1 MAINRR
7 QFLKSSAALAIFY
20 SLPSFAQTRL
30 AVEAAIFGKL
40 PAPENIHRVISSG
53 PPSDLLMFAL
63 APEKMVG
70 FASISLKKGQTGLFA
85 PQWLELPVYG
95 RLAGRGSTLSLEQLL
110 SYSPDLIIDTGNIDE
125 TYRSQA
131 EKVAKQ
137 THVPYLLIAG
147 GLKDSPQQLT
157 QLTQLGEILGVIPQ
171 AQTLSQLAQRY
182 INDATLFANQNQ
194 QKSLSFYLARG
205 AKGLETGAKGSIH
218 TEAIEMLGLR
228 NVVDIPNFH
237 GLTTVSM
244 EQLYQW
250 NPDIIITQYDESIEL
265 MTNSALWRGLDAIA
279 NNQLLL
285 FSGMPFGWL
294 DGPPGVNRLLG
305 MRRLQSHF
313 DKNIAA
319 NIKHDIAEFFTH
331 FYHSSLTA
339 QQVEL
344 LMEKS

>member
-7 QFLKSSAALAIFY
+7 QFLQSCALLATFY
-20 SLPSFAQTRL
+20 SLPSFARGQHR
-30 AVEAAIFGKL
+30 VEEVIFGQL
-40 PAPENIHRVISSG
+40 PSASHIQRVISSG
-53 PPSDLLMFAL
+53 PPADLLMFAL

-70 FASISLKKGQTGLFA
+70 FASISLKKGHTGLFA
-85 PQWLELPVYG
+85 KQWLDLPVYG

-110 SYSPDLIIDTGNIDE
+110 AYNPDLIIDTGNIDD

-137 THVPYLLIAG
+137 TNVPYLLIAG
-147 GLKDSPQQLT
+147 GLKDSPL
-157 QLTQLGEILGVIPQ
+157 QLTQLGKTLGVEHQ
-171 AQTLSQLAQRY
+171 AQRLSQLAQRY
-182 INDATLFANQNQ
+182 LDDAAAFANTSQ
-194 QKSLSFYLARG
+194 QKPLSFYLARG

-228 NVVDIPNFH
+228 NVVDIPNFR

-250 NPDIIITQYDESIEL
+250 NPDIIITQYEEAIEF
-265 MTNSALWRGLDAIA
+265 MTTSPLWQGLNAIA
-279 NNQLLL
+279 DQQLLV
-285 FSGMPFGWL
+285 FTGMPFGWL

-313 DKNIAA
+313 DQRIAA
-319 NIKHDIAEFFTH
+319 TMKQDLAEFFAL
-331 FYHSSLTA
+331 FYHSPLTSEQA
-339 QQVEL
+339 DL

>member
-1 MAINRR
+1 MAFNRR
-7 QFLKSSAALAIFY
+7 QFIKSSALLAAFY
-20 SLPSFAQTRL
+20 CLPSIAHVRHR
-30 AVEAAIFGKL
+30 VEEALFGKL
-40 PAPENIHRVISSG
+40 PAPKHIQRVISSG
-53 PPSDLLMFAL
+53 PPSDLLVFAL

-110 SYSPDLIIDTGNIDE
+110 SYNPDLIIDTGNIDE

-131 EKVAKQ
+131 QKVAKQ
-137 THVPYLLIAG
+137 TNVPYLLIAG
-147 GLKDSPQQLT
+147 GLKDSAQQL
-157 QLTQLGEILGVIPQ
+157 LQLGEILGVTSQ
-171 AQTLSQLAQRY
+171 AQKLSQLAQRY
-182 INDATLFANQNQ
+182 INDAQAFASKNQE
-194 QKSLSFYLARG
+194 KSLSFYLARG

-237 GLTTVSM
+237 GLTSVSM

-250 NPDIIITQYDESIEL
+250 NPDIIITQYDEAIEF
-265 MTNSALWRGLDAIA
+265 MTTSALWKGLDAIT
-279 NNQLLL
+279 NHQLLV
-285 FSGMPFGWL
+285 FSSMPFGWL

-313 DKNIAA
+313 DKTIEAS
-319 NIKHDIAEFFTH
+319 IKLDIAEFFTH
-331 FYHSSLTA
+331 FYHSPLTSE
-339 QQVEL
+339 QINL

>member
-7 QFLKSSAALAIFY
+7 QFLKSSAVLAAFY
-20 SLPSFAQTRL
+20 CIPSVAQTRHR
-30 AVEAAIFGKL
+30 VEEALFGKL
-40 PAPENIHRVISSG
+40 PAPSHIQRVISSG

-63 APEKMVG
+63 APKKMVG
-70 FASISLKKGQTGLFA
+70 FASISLKKGNTGLFA
-85 PQWLELPVYG
+85 SQWLELPVYG

-110 SYSPDLIIDTGNIDE
+110 SYNPDLIIDTGNIDE

-131 EKVAKQ
+131 QKVAKQ
-137 THVPYLLIAG
+137 TNVPYLLIAG
-147 GLKDSPQQLT
+147 GLKESPQQL
-157 QLTQLGEILGVIPQ
+157 LQLGETLGVTPQ
-171 AQTLSQLAQRY
+171 AQKLSQLAQHY
-182 INDATLFANQNQ
+182 IDDAQTFASKNQE
-194 QKSLSFYLARG
+194 KSPSFYLARG

-250 NPDIIITQYDESIEL
+250 NPDIIITQYDEAIEF
-265 MTNSALWRGLDAIA
+265 MTTSALWKGLDAIA
-279 NNQLLL
+279 NQQLLS
-285 FSGMPFGWL
+285 FTGMPFGWL

-313 DKNIAA
+313 DKAIEAT
-319 NIKHDIAEFFTH
+319 IKLDIAEFFTH
-331 FYHSSLTA
+331 FYHSPLTSE
-339 QQVEL
+339 QINL

>member
-7 QFLKSSAALAIFY
+7 QFLQSSALLATFY
-20 SLPSFAQTRL
+20 SLPSFARSQRL
-30 AVEAAIFGKL
+30 VEKALFGKL
-40 PAPENIHRVISSG
+40 PAANHIQRVISSG

-70 FASISLKKGQTGLFA
+70 FASISLKKGHTGLFA
-85 PQWLELPVYG
+85 QQWLDLPVYG

-110 SYSPDLIIDTGNIDE
+110 SYNPDLIIDIGNIDD

-137 THVPYLLIAG
+137 TNVPYLLIAG
-147 GLKDSPQQLT
+147 GLKDSSQ
-157 QLTQLGEILGVIPQ
+157 QLTQLGETLGVEPQ
-171 AQTLSQLAQRY
+171 AQKLSQLAQRY
-182 INDATLFANQNQ
+182 LDDAVAFAHKPQ
-194 QKSLSFYLARG
+194 QKPLSFFLARG
-205 AKGLETGAKGSIH
+205 AKGLETGSKGSIH
-218 TEAIEMLGLR
+218 TEAIEILGFR
-228 NVVDIPNFH
+228 NVVDIPNFR

-250 NPDIIITQYDESIEL
+250 DPDIIITQYDEAIEF
-265 MTNSALWRGLDAIA
+265 MTTSPLWKGLDAIA
-279 NNQLLL
+279 NQQLLV
-285 FSGMPFGWL
+285 FTGMPFGWL

-313 DKNIAA
+313 DDRIAA
-319 NIKHDIAEFFTH
+319 AMKQDIAEFFEL
-331 FYHSSLTA
+331 FYHSPLTA
-339 QQVEL
+339 EQVDL

>member
-1 MAINRR
+1 
-7 QFLKSSAALAIFY
+7 
-20 SLPSFAQTRL
+20 
-30 AVEAAIFGKL
+30 
-40 PAPENIHRVISSG
+40 
-53 PPSDLLMFAL
+53 
-63 APEKMVG
+63 MVG
-70 FASISLKKGQTGLFA
+70 FASISLKKGHTGLFA
-85 PQWLELPVYG
+85 QQWLDLPVYG

-110 SYSPDLIIDTGNIDE
+110 SYNPDLIIDTGNIDE

-137 THVPYLLIAG
+137 TNVPYLLIAG

-157 QLTQLGEILGVIPQ
+157 QLGETLGVESQ
-171 AQTLSQLAQRY
+171 AQKLHQLALHY
-182 INDATLFANQNQ
+182 LDDATAFANKPQ
-194 QKSLSFYLARG
+194 QKPLSFYLARG

-228 NVVDIPNFH
+228 NVVDIPNFR

-250 NPDIIITQYDESIEL
+250 NPDIIITQYDEAIEF
-265 MTNSALWRGLDAIA
+265 MTTSPLWKGLDAIT
-279 NNQLLL
+279 NQQLLV
-285 FSGMPFGWL
+285 FTGMPFGWL

-313 DKNIAA
+313 DDRIAA
-319 NIKHDIAEFFTH
+319 TIKQDIAEFFEL
-331 FYHSSLTA
+331 FYHSPLTA
-339 QQVEL
+339 EQVDL

>member
-7 QFLKSSAALAIFY
+7 QFLKSSAVLAAFY
-20 SLPSFAQTRL
+20 CIPGVAQTRPR
-30 AVEAAIFGKL
+30 VEEALFGKL
-40 PAPENIHRVISSG
+40 PAPSHIQRVISSG

-70 FASISLKKGQTGLFA
+70 FASISLKKGNTGLFA
-85 PQWLELPVYG
+85 SQWLELPVYG

-110 SYSPDLIIDTGNIDE
+110 SYNPDLIIDTGNIDE

-131 EKVAKQ
+131 QKVAKQ
-137 THVPYLLIAG
+137 TNVPYLLIAG
-147 GLKDSPQQLT
+147 GLKESPQQL
-157 QLTQLGEILGVIPQ
+157 LQLGETLGVTPQ
-171 AQTLSQLAQRY
+171 AQKLSQLAQHY
-182 INDATLFANQNQ
+182 IDDAQTFASKNQE
-194 QKSLSFYLARG
+194 KSPSFYLARG

-250 NPDIIITQYDESIEL
+250 NPDIIITQYDEAIEF
-265 MTNSALWRGLDAIA
+265 MTTSALWKGLDAIA
-279 NNQLLL
+279 NQQLLA
-285 FSGMPFGWL
+285 FTGMPFGWL

-313 DKNIAA
+313 DKAIEAT
-319 NIKHDIAEFFTH
+319 IKQDIAEFFTH
-331 FYHSSLTA
+331 FYHSPLTSE
-339 QQVEL
+339 QINL

>member
-53 PPSDLLMFAL
+53 PPSDLLMFTL

-147 GLKDSPQQLT
+147 GLKDSPQ

-339 QQVEL
+339 QQVDL

>member
-7 QFLKSSAALAIFY
+7 QFLQSSALLAAFY
-20 SLPSFAQTRL
+20 SLPSFARGQRL
-30 AVEAAIFGKL
+30 VEEALFGKL
-40 PAPENIHRVISSG
+40 PAANHIQRVISSG

-70 FASISLKKGQTGLFA
+70 FASISLKKGHTELFA
-85 PQWLELPVYG
+85 QQWLDLPVYG

-110 SYSPDLIIDTGNIDE
+110 SYNPDLIIDTGNIDE

-137 THVPYLLIAG
+137 TNVPYLLIAG

-157 QLTQLGEILGVIPQ
+157 QLGETLGVESQ
-171 AQTLSQLAQRY
+171 AQKLHQLALHY
-182 INDATLFANQNQ
+182 LDDATAFANKPQ
-194 QKSLSFYLARG
+194 QKPLSFYLARG
-205 AKGLETGAKGSIH
+205 AKGLETGAKGSIN

-228 NVVDIPNFH
+228 NVVDIPNFR

-250 NPDIIITQYDESIEL
+250 NPDIIITQYDEAIEF
-265 MTNSALWRGLDAIA
+265 MTTSPLWKGLDAIT
-279 NNQLLL
+279 NQQLLV
-285 FSGMPFGWL
+285 FTGMPFGWL

-313 DKNIAA
+313 DDRIAA
-319 NIKHDIAEFFTH
+319 TIKQDIAEFFEL
-331 FYHSSLTA
+331 FYHSPLTA
-339 QQVEL
+339 EQVDL

>member
-7 QFLKSSAALAIFY
+7 QFLQSSALLAAFY
-20 SLPSFAQTRL
+20 SLPSFARGQRL
-30 AVEAAIFGKL
+30 VEEALFGKL
-40 PAPENIHRVISSG
+40 PAANHIQRVISSG

-70 FASISLKKGQTGLFA
+70 FASISLKKGHTGLFA
-85 PQWLELPVYG
+85 QQWLDLPVYG

-110 SYSPDLIIDTGNIDE
+110 SYNPDLIIDTGNIDD

-137 THVPYLLIAG
+137 TNVPYLLIAG

-157 QLTQLGEILGVIPQ
+157 QLGETLGVELQ
-171 AQTLSQLAQRY
+171 AQKLSQLAQRY
-182 INDATLFANQNQ
+182 LDDAVAFAHKPQ
-194 QKSLSFYLARG
+194 QKPLSFYLARG

-228 NVVDIPNFH
+228 NVVDIPNFR

-250 NPDIIITQYDESIEL
+250 NPDIIITQYDEAIEF
-265 MTNSALWRGLDAIA
+265 MTTSPLWKGLDAIA
-279 NNQLLL
+279 NRQLLV
-285 FSGMPFGWL
+285 FTGMPFGWL

-313 DKNIAA
+313 DDGIAA
-319 NIKHDIAEFFTH
+319 TIKQDIAEFFEL
-331 FYHSSLTA
+331 FYHSPLTVE
-339 QQVEL
+339 QVDL

>member
-1 MAINRR
+1 MSINRR
-7 QFLKSSAALAIFY
+7 QFLKSSAVLAAFY
-20 SLPSFAQTRL
+20 SLPSFAQTRP
-30 AVEAAIFGKL
+30 AVEKALFGHL
-40 PAPENIHRVISSG
+40 PTPKDIQRVISSG

-70 FASISLKKGQTGLFA
+70 FSSISLKKGHSGLFA
-85 PQWLELPVYG
+85 AQWLELPVYG

-110 SYSPDLIIDTGNIDE
+110 SYNPDLIIDTGNIND
-125 TYRSQA
+125 TYLSQA
-131 EKVAKQ
+131 EKVAQQ
-137 THVPYLLIAG
+137 THVPYLLMAG
-147 GLKDSPQQLT
+147 GLKDAPQQLM
-157 QLTQLGEILGVIPQ
+157 QLGEVLGVIPQ
-171 AQTLSQLAQRY
+171 AQKLGQLAQRY
-182 INDATLFANQNQ
+182 IDDAALFAHQNQ

-250 NPDIIITQYDESIEL
+250 NPDIIITQYDEAIEL
-265 MTNSALWRGLDAIA
+265 ITNSALWKGLDAIT
-279 NNQLLL
+279 NNQLLV

-313 DKNIAA
+313 DKSIAE

-331 FYHSSLTA
+331 FYHSPLTLE
-339 QQVEL
+339 QVDW

>member
-7 QFLKSSAALAIFY
+7 QFLKSSAILAAYY
-20 SLPSFAQTRL
+20 SLPGFAGAQRH
-30 AVEAAIFGKL
+30 VEAVIFGQL
-40 PAPENIHRVISSG
+40 PTPNHLHRVISSG

-85 PQWLELPVYG
+85 KQWLDLPVYG

-110 SYSPDLIIDTGNIDE
+110 SYNPNLIIDTGNIDE

-137 THVPYLLIAG
+137 TQVPYLLIAG
-147 GLKDSPQQLT
+147 GLKDAPQQLI
-157 QLTQLGEILGVIPQ
+157 QLGKTLGVEAQ

-182 INDATLFANQNQ
+182 LNDAIAFANNPQ
-194 QKSLSFYLARG
+194 QKPLSFYLARG

-228 NVVDIPNFH
+228 NVVDVPNFR

-250 NPDIIITQYDESIEL
+250 NPDIIITQYDEAIEF
-265 MTNSALWRGLDAIA
+265 MTTSPLWKGLDAIK
-279 NNQLLL
+279 NQQLLT
-285 FSGMPFGWL
+285 FTGMPFGWL

-313 DKNIAA
+313 DKQTAA
-319 NIKHDIAEFFTH
+319 TIKQDIAEFFTL
-331 FYHSSLTA
+331 FYHSPLTSA
-339 QQVEL
+339 QVDL
-344 LMEKS
+344 LLEKS